1 MDVKVQKSGIETLRR
16 EQTQYDFYNVTIY
29 ITATGQSVWGVF
41 ARKTIP
47 KRTQFGPMKGVLLKD
62 SCNAVCSEEVGSQQV
77 RLLVES
83 DAGEI
88 HSLDVFDEN
97 LSNWM
102 RFVRGA
108 ETLKEQN
115 LILNQQGSSLYFTT
129 MRVIH
134 PREELRVW
142 YSSSYASKR
151 GLALLDNGKKNA
163 ADMES
168 TWPCFE
174 CNDIFFT
181 SKDLQRHLNIHDTE
195 KVGLIRLN

>member
-1 MDVKVQKSGIETLRR
+1 
-16 EQTQYDFYNVTIY
+16 
-29 ITATGQSVWGVF
+29 WGVF

-47 KRTQFGPMKGVLLKD
+47 KRTQFGPIKGVLLKD
-62 SCNAVCSEEVGSQQV
+62 SCSAVSSEEVGSQQV

-115 LILNQQGSSLYFTT
+115 MILNQRGSSLYFTT
-129 MRVIH
+129 TRVIH
-134 PREELRVW
+134 PRDELRVW

-151 GLALLDNGKKNA
+151 GLALLDNRKK
-163 ADMES
+163 
-168 TWPCFE
+168 
-174 CNDIFFT
+174 
-181 SKDLQRHLNIHDTE
+181 
-195 KVGLIRLN
+195 